1 MIPQS
6 KNLKSYRIMTNHLN
20 HRATG
25 KIRLIYL
32 KDEIVEIN
40 GEVKL
45 DSKGKITRIVG
56 KAQLY
61 IINNE
66 QEYMIPLEWNPIK
79 QRFCYVVDENG
90 DFWSDWNYWAEDKY
104 KELLNFNVKACYT
117 CS

>member
-1 MIPQS
+1 MA
-6 KNLKSYRIMTNHLN
+6 KHLN

-25 KIRLIYL
+25 KIRLVYL
-32 KDEIVEIN
+32 KDETVEIE

-45 DSKGKITRIVG
+45 DAKGKIARIPG

-61 IINNE
+61 VINGQ
-66 QEYMIPLEWNPIK
+66 QEHMIPLEWNPIK

-90 DFWSDWNYWAEDKY
+90 KFWDDWGYWKEDKY
-104 KELLNFNVKACYT
+104 KKLLDFTGKTCAT